1 MCSNIC
7 FISTI
12 NRGKLENCEKNIRS
26 TAIFEVRFLEN
37 MFCLKYWA
45 LSQNLP
51 LLWNK
56 PNVWNLYKA

>member
-7 FISTI
+7 FIFTI

-37 MFCLKYWA
+37 MFCLIGKI
-45 LSQNLP
+45 LGIVS
-51 LLWNK
+51 K
-56 PNVWNLYKA
+56 STIIVE